1 VTPPKG
7 GNVPGHADV
16 AIEVGLNAVIVAVT
30 DESPRILT
38 VGGPDGAGTTHG
50 GAEGLPSGS
59 LDPVGDRTLDL
70 GIRRWVREQ
79 TGIELGYLEQLYTYG
94 DRDRLPGAE
103 RRTLSIAYLALV
115 REGAVHGAGAP
126 LWRPW
131 YDYFPWEDWREGQ
144 PAVIAAS
151 IVPSLRE
158 FVAATVDPRVREGR
172 ARRVEVA
179 FGLGEAPW
187 DPNRALDRYELL
199 YEAGLV
205 TESGSAADASLGR
218 PMAADHRRIVVSAL
232 ERLRG
237 KLSYRPVAFE
247 LLPEVFTLLQ
257 LQRVVEALVGVRL
270 HKSNFRRLL
279 EQARIVERTGTLE
292 PRTGGRPAEL
302 FRFRREVL
310 SERPAPGVGLPRRLA
325 R

>member
-1 VTPPKG
+1 MTPPKG

-38 VGGPDGAGTTHG
+38 VGGPDGESTTDG

-59 LDPVGDRTLDL
+59 LDPEGDRTLDL

-126 LWRPW
+126 VWRPW
-131 YDYFPWEDWREGQ
+131 YDYFPWEDWRSGP
-144 PAVIAAS
+144 PAVITAS

-158 FVAATVDPRVREGR
+158 FVAATADPHVREGR
-172 ARRVEVA
+172 ARRVSVA
-179 FGLGEAPW
+179 FGL
-187 DPNRALDRYELL
+187 
-199 YEAGLV
+199 
-205 TESGSAADASLGR
+205 
-218 PMAADHRRIVVSAL
+218 
-232 ERLRG
+232 
-237 KLSYRPVAFE
+237 
-247 LLPEVFTLLQ
+247 
-257 LQRVVEALVGVRL
+257 
-270 HKSNFRRLL
+270 
-279 EQARIVERTGTLE
+279 
-292 PRTGGRPAEL
+292 
-302 FRFRREVL
+302 
-310 SERPAPGVGLPRRLA
+310 
-325 R
+325 

>member
-1 VTPPKG
+1 MPPKRRNPAG
-7 GNVPGHADV
+7 QADV

-30 DESPRILT
+30 DDTPRILT
-38 VGGPDGAGTTHG
+38 VGGPDHRGVEPE

-59 LDPVGDRTLDL
+59 LDPLGDRTLDL

-79 TGIELGYLEQLYTYG
+79 TGLELGYVEQLYTYG
-94 DRDRLPGAE
+94 DRDRLPGSH
-103 RRTLSIAYLALV
+103 RRSLSIAYLALV
-115 REGAVHGAGAP
+115 RESAVHGTGVP

-131 YDYFPWEDWREGQ
+131 YDYFPWEDWRAGR
-144 PAVIAAS
+144 PAVIEES
-151 IVPSLRE
+151 IVPNLRRWASTGD
-158 FVAATVDPRVREGR
+158 VAATCESR

-199 YEAGLV
+199 YEARLV
-205 TESGSAADASLGR
+205 TEAGAQPGTALGR
-218 PMAADHRRIVVSAL
+218 PMAADHRRIAVSAL

-237 KLSYRPVAFE
+237 KLSYRPVVFE

-270 HKSNFRRLL
+270 HKSNFRRLV
-279 EQARIVERTGTLE
+279 EQARIVERTGTVE

-302 FRFRREVL
+302 FGFRREVL

>member
-38 VGGPDGAGTTHG
+38 VGGPDGESTTHG

-59 LDPVGDRTLDL
+59 LDPEGDRTLDL

-126 LWRPW
+126 VWRPW
-131 YDYFPWEDWREGQ
+131 YDYFPWEDWRSGP
-144 PAVIAAS
+144 PAVITTS

-158 FVAATVDPRVREGR
+158 FVAATADPLVREGR
-172 ARRVEVA
+172 ARRVSVA
-179 FGLGEAPW
+179 FGLEEAPW

-205 TESGSAADASLGR
+205 AESGGVPDASLGR

-237 KLSYRPVAFE
+237 KLSYRPVVFE

-279 EQARIVERTGTLE
+279 EQARMVERTGTLE

-310 SERPAPGVGLPRRLA
+310 SERPAPGVGLPRRFA